1 VTGPRSRAAPS
12 GSSAALRP
20 FRRRRPP
27 RKRRTP
33 ATRQPLIVLNRRA
46 ATRPTITGVERWTH
60 EVVGRLAALDADRY
74 VVAEPPPRARRR
86 LWAQA
91 WEQVA
96 LPVRAARLGAALV
109 FSPANL
115 APLAWPRNV
124 LVMHDAAVLREPEAY
139 SRAYRAWHA
148 TAGLASARRALGVI
162 TVSEFSRR
170 ELIELAGLD
179 PSRLT
184 VIPGGVDARFAPGA
198 DPAGAARRLGLTRP
212 YVLTIAT
219 DDRRKNLE
227 KLAPVARALA
237 REGIGLV
244 WAGDRRP
251 YFATAGASG
260 AGGVRSVGYVDD
272 ADLPGLYAGARAF
285 VLPSRYEGFGLTCLE
300 AMACGTP
307 VIAADRA
314 ALPETCGDAAI
325 LIDPDDPRA
334 IEGAVM
340 RAATDAALGDDLR
353 RRGLARAAQFSW
365 DRTAA
370 ATHALL
376 SALAAPSEG

>member
-1 VTGPRSRAAPS
+1 
-12 GSSAALRP
+12 
-20 FRRRRPP
+20 
-27 RKRRTP
+27 
-33 ATRQPLIVLNRRA
+33 
-46 ATRPTITGVERWTH
+46 
-60 EVVGRLAALDADRY
+60 
-74 VVAEPPPRARRR
+74 
-86 LWAQA
+86 
-91 WEQVA
+91 
-96 LPVRAARLGAALV
+96 V

-148 TAGLASARRALGVI
+148 TAGLAVARRALGVI

-170 ELIELAGLD
+170 ELIDLAGLD

-184 VIPGGVDARFAPGA
+184 VIPGGVDGRFDPGT
-198 DPAGAARRLGLTRP
+198 DPAPAAARLGLTRP

-219 DDRRKNLE
+219 DDRRKNVE

-237 REGIGLV
+237 QEGIELV

-251 YFATAGASG
+251 YFATAA
-260 AGGVRSVGYVDD
+260 AAAGVRSLGYVDD
-272 ADLPGLYAGARAF
+272 AELPGLYTGARAF

-307 VIAADRA
+307 VVAANRA

-325 LIDPDDPRA
+325 LVDPDDGAALARA
-334 IEGAVM
+334 VRI
-340 RAATDAALGDDLR
+340 AATDAAARAALR
-353 RRGLARAAQFSW
+353 AAGLRRAAQFSW
-365 DRTAA
+365 DRAA
-370 ATHALL
+370 ARVDEVLAR
-376 SALAAPSEG
+376 LAAPGAAQRPPRDST

>member
-1 VTGPRSRAAPS
+1 V
-12 GSSAALRP
+12 
-20 FRRRRPP
+20 
-27 RKRRTP
+27 
-33 ATRQPLIVLNRRA
+33 I
-46 ATRPTITGVERWTH
+46 
-60 EVVGRLAALDADRY
+60 GRLAALGADRY
-74 VVAEPPPRARRR
+74 VVVQPPPRARRR
-86 LWAQA
+86 LLAQA

-96 LPVRAARLGAALV
+96 LPARAARLRAALV

-139 SRAYRAWHA
+139 SRAYRTWHA
-148 TAGLASARRALGVI
+148 TAGLASARRALGVV

-170 ELIELAGLD
+170 ELVELAGLE
-179 PSRLT
+179 PGRLT
-184 VIPGGVDARFAPGA
+184 VVPGGVDARFAPGTDA
-198 DPAGAARRLGLTRP
+198 DAAHAAARLGVTRP

-237 REGIGLV
+237 GEGIELV

-251 YFATAGASG
+251 HFASVAA
-260 AGGVRSVGYVDD
+260 AAGVRSLGYVHD

-307 VIAADRA
+307 VVAADRA
-314 ALPETCGDAAI
+314 ALPETCGDAA
-325 LIDPDDPRA
+325 LLVDPDDQQALCVAVLRA
-334 IEGAVM
+334 CADE
-340 RAATDAALGDDLR
+340 ALREDLR
-353 RRGLARAAQFSW
+353 QRGLARAAAFTW

-370 ATHALL
+370 SVDALL
-376 SALAAPSEG
+376 CELAGVG